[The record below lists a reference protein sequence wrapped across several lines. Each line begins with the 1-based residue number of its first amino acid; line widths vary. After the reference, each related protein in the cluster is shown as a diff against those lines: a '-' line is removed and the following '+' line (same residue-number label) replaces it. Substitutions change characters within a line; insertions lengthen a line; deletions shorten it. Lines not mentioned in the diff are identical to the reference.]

1 MEYGYF
7 YCLIILNLGK
17 MNFIY
22 QSIKYINVG
31 NFRILL
37 MVNGFPT
44 GEGGD
49 RVEFRFFQGG

>member
-1 MEYGYF
+1 MDILLF
-7 YCLIILNLGK
+7 YYLNLGK

-22 QSIKYINVG
+22 GVINCTNVC
-31 NFRILL
+31 NFRIIL

-49 RVEFRFFQGG
+49 RVEFRLFQGG